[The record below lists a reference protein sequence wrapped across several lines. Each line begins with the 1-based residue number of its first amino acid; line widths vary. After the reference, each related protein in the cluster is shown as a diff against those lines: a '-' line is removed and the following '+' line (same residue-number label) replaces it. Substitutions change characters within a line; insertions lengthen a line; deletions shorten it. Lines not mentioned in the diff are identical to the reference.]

1 MAKAE
6 GKSRKLFLTAS
17 ISLNLGLLAYF
28 KYANFFVENFNLALN
43 SIGFEALSW
52 TAVVL
57 PIGIS
62 FYTFQTLSYAIDI
75 YRREQEPLDR
85 LGDYLMYIMM
95 FPQLIAGPIVR
106 YGEIASQIRN
116 RKASADDR
124 VIGLFRFSIG
134 LAKKVLIAN
143 VLGNFVD
150 FYMLKVA
157 VEDLSSF
164 QAWMVILGY
173 TFQIYFDFSAYSD
186 MAIGMGR
193 MMGFTFPENFN
204 FPYISKSITE
214 FWRRWHMTLGSWMRD
229 YLYIPLGGNR
239 VARRRMYINL
249 ALVFVLSGLWH
260 GASWN
265 FVLWGAFHGLFLI
278 LDRLFLKKALDRI
291 GILAVPVTFFITVI
305 GWSLFRV
312 ENIDHAFLFIS
323 KLLEFDFSL
332 SYGLSS
338 DYVYMLWLAVAL
350 SIYPLVPKLKELN
363 LFWYE
368 SKQLSI
374 VQTTLFCLI
383 AVVLLFIS
391 ASHLVAGDFNP
402 FIYFRF

>member
-1 MAKAE
+1 
-6 GKSRKLFLTAS
+6 
-17 ISLNLGLLAYF
+17 
-28 KYANFFVENFNLALN
+28 
-43 SIGFEALSW
+43 
-52 TAVVL
+52 
-57 PIGIS
+57 
-62 FYTFQTLSYAIDI
+62 
-75 YRREQEPLDR
+75 
-85 LGDYLMYIMM
+85 
-95 FPQLIAGPIVR
+95 
-106 YGEIASQIRN
+106 
-116 RKASADDR
+116 
-124 VIGLFRFSIG
+124 
-134 LAKKVLIAN
+134 
-143 VLGNFVD
+143 
-150 FYMLKVA
+150 
-157 VEDLSSF
+157 
-164 QAWMVILGY
+164 MVILGY